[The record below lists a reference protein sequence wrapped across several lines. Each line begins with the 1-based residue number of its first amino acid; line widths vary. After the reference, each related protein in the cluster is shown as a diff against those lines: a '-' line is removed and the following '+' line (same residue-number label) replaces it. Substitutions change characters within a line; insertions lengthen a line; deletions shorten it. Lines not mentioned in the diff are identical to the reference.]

1 MNRLRP
7 VLGVCVASVAAA
19 GGGVLAVRARRRV
32 QRHESGDTWLTVT
45 VNRPP
50 DEVLP
55 QGRPP
60 APLDVYGDQLEVRVH
75 PAPGDRGTELAARRR
90 NGGPGDTMDLR
101 RDLREA
107 KSLLEAG
114 EVMLPDAPPTTHPTP
129 LGKILGAVDRRAQKE
144 GVL

>member
-7 VLGVCVASVAAA
+7 VLGVSVASVAAV
-19 GGGVLAVRARRRV
+19 GGGILAVRARRLVR
-32 QRHESGDTWLTVT
+32 RHESGDTWLTVT

-55 QGRPP
+55 QGTPP
-60 APLDVYGDQLEVRVH
+60 PPLDAYGDQLEVRVR
-75 PAPGDRGTELAARRR
+75 PAPGDRGAELAARHRD
-90 NGGPGDTMDLR
+90 GGPGDTMKLR

-107 KSLLEAG
+107 KSLLETG